1 MTDSDPFKDKK
12 LQQLQLSIH
21 LIPVLGAIA
30 SVWVLGRKKSDQ
42 RTEAVSRLAIVL
54 TGSWFLGYS
63 LLWFGG
69 LQTPELLSLRL
80 LYFNGLLTSGY
91 FLTCLFLVWQIF
103 QGKSVG
109 LGKIKSDKKQ

>member
-1 MTDSDPFKDKK
+1 MVENDLFKDKK

-30 SVWVLGRKKSDQ
+30 SVWVLNRKTSNPE
-42 RTEAVSRLAIVL
+42 TEAVSRLAVRL
-54 TGSWFLGYS
+54 TGGWLLAYG

-69 LQTPELLSLRL
+69 LQTSDLLSLRL
-80 LYFNGLLTSGY
+80 LYLNGLLTSGY
-91 FLTCLFLVWQIF
+91 FLTCLFLIWQIF

-109 LGKIKSDKKQ
+109 WKKKRF